1 MKSERDNWA
10 TDHLSHAATGRFAPS
25 PTGPMHMG
33 HLVTALSSY
42 CSVKQKVGKWLIRID
57 DIDSDRRST
66 DSANLIIE
74 TLRIHGMIPDTEITY
89 QSVQNTK
96 YRYRI
101 KQLGSQT
108 FSCSCSR
115 RETSAHATY
124 IGTCYQNREYQAG
137 HSIRL
142 RSHKAMIFFKS
153 TSNTRDEN
161 GFTES
166 VDDFI
171 LQRKNGDIS
180 YHLASAID
188 DGEQMTEVVRGD
200 DLLTSTG
207 YQILLMKKLGLS
219 TPNYRHIPCLRFET
233 GEKLSSQNMAPAL
246 ANDRPQKNLR
256 NALWY
261 LGAIPPTNIQSVS
274 GIIKW
279 SIGNLNLS
287 QLPEILV
294 PFQNYDVT
302 DGHPRTKT
310 IKPSV

>member
-10 TDHLSHAATGRFAPS
+10 TDHLSAVATGRFAPS

-42 CSVKQKVGKWLIRID
+42 CSVKQKMGKWLIRID
-57 DIDSDRRST
+57 DVDSDRSST
-66 DSANLIIE
+66 ESANLIIK
-74 TLRIHGMIPDTEITY
+74 TLRVHGMIPDREVTY
-89 QSVQNTK
+89 QSVQKTK

-101 KQLGSQT
+101 NQLGSQT

-115 RETSAHATY
+115 RETSVLATY
-124 IGTCYQNREYQAG
+124 IGTCYQNRGHHAG
-137 HSIRL
+137 HSLRL
-142 RSHKAMIFFKS
+142 RSHKATIFFKS
-153 TSNTRDEN
+153 TSNTRDEK
-161 GFTES
+161 GFTEG

-246 ANDRPQKNLR
+246 ANDRPETNLR

-302 DGHPRTKT
+302 GERPGTKT
-310 IKPSV
+310 IKPAV

>member
-1 MKSERDNWA
+1 
-10 TDHLSHAATGRFAPS
+10 
-25 PTGPMHMG
+25 MG
-33 HLVTALSSY
+33 HLITALCSY

-57 DIDSDRRST
+57 DIDSDRKST
-66 DSANLIIE
+66 ESANLIID
-74 TLRIHGMIPDTEITY
+74 TLRIHGMISDIKVSY
-89 QSVQNTK
+89 QSVQDSK

-115 RETSAHATY
+115 RETSAHGTY
-124 IGTCYQNREYQAG
+124 KGTCYHNRSYQEG
-137 HSIRL
+137 HSIRM
-142 RSHKAMIFFKS
+142 RSHKAKVFFKS
-153 TSNTRDEN
+153 TLNTMVEN
-161 GFTES
+161 TFTEK

-171 LQRKNGDIS
+171 LQRKNGNIS

-188 DGEQMTEVVRGD
+188 DGELMTEVVRGD
-200 DLLTSTG
+200 DLIKSTG
-207 YQILLMKKLGLS
+207 YQVLLMKKLGLS

-246 ANDRPQKNLR
+246 ANDRPASNLR
-256 NALWY
+256 NALGY
-261 LGAIPPTNIQSVS
+261 LGALPPTNIESVS

-279 SIGNLNLS
+279 SIVNLNLA

-302 DGHPRTKT
+302 DGYPRTQT